1 MGRPKK
7 RAEAALTERLFV
19 RCTRAEREQMERWMK
34 ATVVKSLSELM
45 RRTLFGL
52 HIQARIDQDTYYE
65 LRRIGNNLN
74 QIARKLNRGLVVEG
88 RELAA
93 EHAALQGQL
102 DEILRRL

>member
-19 RCTRAEREQMERWMK
+19 RCTRAEREQLEAWMK

-74 QIARKLNRGLVVEG
+74 QIARRLNSGIPVYLP
-88 RELAA
+88 ELAQEYRALKRVLA
-93 EHAALQGQL
+93 EIAV
-102 DEILRRL
+102 RL